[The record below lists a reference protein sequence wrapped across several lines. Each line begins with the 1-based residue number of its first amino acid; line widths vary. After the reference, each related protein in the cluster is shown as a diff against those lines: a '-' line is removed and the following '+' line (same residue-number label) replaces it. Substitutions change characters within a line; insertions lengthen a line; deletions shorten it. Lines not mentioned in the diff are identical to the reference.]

1 VRTSSEERRFR
12 CSACGAEKAA
22 TDFSFADQ
30 ERRILNAYCRVCHAA
45 YRHAHYVANK
55 SDYVRRAIAQTRARR
70 DENRRQVLLY
80 LAAHPCVDCG
90 NENAVT
96 LEFDH
101 RDPAEKLTEV
111 SRLIVNRRWPR
122 VLAEIEKCDVRC
134 INCHRRKTGR
144 EFGWAKVVAT

>member
-1 VRTSSEERRFR
+1 LRSSSDDRLFR
-12 CSACGAEKAA
+12 CALCGLEKTSAE
-22 TDFSFADQ
+22 FSFADQ
-30 ERRILNAYCRVCHAA
+30 QSHILNAYCRVCHAA

-55 SDYVRRAIAQTRARR
+55 SDYIRRAIAQNKARR

-80 LAAHPCVDCG
+80 LATHPCVDCG
-90 NENAVT
+90 NSNVIT

-101 RDPAEKLTEV
+101 RDPSRKLTEV
-111 SRLIVNRRWPR
+111 SRLIVNRRWIR

-144 EFGWAKVVAT
+144 EFSWAKSSTE